1 MFSQESK
8 RRIDV
13 YYVGCCHTFLFFLFF
28 LNKSRIRYRKRDY
41 REPKLFHG
49 ALVLLINIA
58 FEVVYRNVYA
68 FQPTQVQGGSVFL
81 VYWLPQVI
89 YYTCLITVLLAL
101 SYFCGLF
108 IWPDTRNEINK
119 KHSFNIPIFFLLSL
133 FIIYPS
139 ISRYGLVE
147 SSPFM
152 LAMILIADGFTSLY
166 LVRIL
171 VIKFNK

>member
-1 MFSQESK
+1 MY
-8 RRIDV
+8 IMLGV
-13 YYVGCCHTFLFFLFF
+13 ATLFLFFLFF

-89 YYTCLITVLLAL
+89 YYTCLITVLLAP

>member
-1 MFSQESK
+1 MF
-8 RRIDV
+8 IMLGV
-13 YYVGCCHTFLFFLFF
+13 ATLFLFFLFF